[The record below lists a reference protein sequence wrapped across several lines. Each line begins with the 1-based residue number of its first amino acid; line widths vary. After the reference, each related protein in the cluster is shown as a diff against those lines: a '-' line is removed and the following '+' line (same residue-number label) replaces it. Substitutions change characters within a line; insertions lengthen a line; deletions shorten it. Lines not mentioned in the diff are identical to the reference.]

1 MLEVELSHNTCVKNL
16 VVNNVLFDALV
27 SKFFTLYGE
36 SFYGLH
42 YQWVE
47 DGSKVLEENTI
58 LRDM

>member
-36 SFYGLH
+36 FL
-42 YQWVE
+42 
-47 DGSKVLEENTI
+47 
-58 LRDM
+58 LRSALPVGGGR